1 MRPVWAAG
9 GSAMKQ
15 AKWILAAL
23 AVLALVAVAQKPSD
37 VYRGLTY
44 DKSTEVK
51 FNGEIA
57 QLQDFDCPVSK
68 AMGNHAIVKTTDG
81 EIVVHTAPVKFLK
94 EYGLELQQ
102 GLKVQVI
109 GSKLKDSTGKDTIL
123 AREIVA
129 DNVTYRFRDANGKP
143 IW

>member
-1 MRPVWAAG
+1 
-9 GSAMKQ
+9 MKQ

-23 AVLALVAVAQKPSD
+23 AVLALVTVAQKPSD

-44 DKSTEVK
+44 DKNTEVK
-51 FNGEIA
+51 INGEIT

-68 AMGNHAIVKTTDG
+68 GMGNHAIVKTTEG
-81 EIVVHTAPVKFLK
+81 EMVVHTAPVKFMK

-102 GLKVQVI
+102 GLKVQIV
-109 GSKLKDSTGKDTIL
+109 GSKLKDSTGRDTIL

-129 DNVTYRFRDANGKP
+129 DNITYRFRDANGKP
-143 IW
+143 SW